1 MPEAARRPAVTRG
14 LIAALGVWAALAA
27 LAALAVSPPLRA
39 QDVSPEAAPVSLDW
53 TQWGRNAQHGS
64 ATAAVGQPARLILA
78 DLVYD
83 PFVAAEKGEPTSGGD
98 LLVHYQVPILSG
110 NDVFMS
116 FKGGEFTGA
125 EHWETQTWSE
135 KRLRWV
141 GKRLLPQWTFA
152 SDWKPVPYGGAR
164 GPSWEPVFHPV
175 LAGAF
180 LYVPGAG
187 GSVFKVNRATGARVA
202 RLSPFTPAS
211 ALDPEIFV
219 AGPLTADSR
228 GNVYYNAIKLT
239 RGSEWFSDVAG
250 SWLVKIAPNGHAVTA
265 TIASL
270 TPEAPRGSD
279 RCPGTFDESEL
290 PWPPSPDAAP
300 PTVTCGSQRVGLNI
314 APAVAPD
321 GTVYTASVAH
331 FWSHTAYLIAARPDL
346 TPKWA
351 ASLSDR
357 LADGCGVLLPPNG
370 APGGCRSGAH
380 PGVDPAQNRPGGGEI
395 LDNGTASPI
404 VAPDGSVLFGVSTRY
419 NWFQGHLMKFA
430 PDGTYRGAFQ
440 FGWDTTPGIRVH
452 DGTWSVVTKEN
463 HYNLGSY
470 CFDERFCPFD
480 RTAATPGSPEAYYIT
495 QLDRDLNVEWRWQNT
510 NTLSCRRDAGG
521 EVACTSDHPHG
532 FEFCVNA
539 PALDRQGNVYNNSED
554 GNLYVVG
561 PDGALREHL
570 FLDLALGAAYT
581 PVSIGADGR
590 IYTQNDGHLFV
601 VGR

>member
-1 MPEAARRPAVTRG
+1 MPDAARLAAVV
-14 LIAALGVWAALAA
+14 LILAPMAALAQG
-27 LAALAVSPPLRA
+27 AAAAERA
-39 QDVSPEAAPVSLDW
+39 AAPPSLDW
-53 TQWGRNAQHGS
+53 SQWGRNAQHGS
-64 ATAAVGQPARLILA
+64 ATAAVGQPARRILA

-83 PFVAAEKGEPTSGGD
+83 PFVAAEKGEPTAGGD

-110 NDVFMS
+110 NDVFMA

-141 GKRLLPQWTFA
+141 GRRLVPWWTFT
-152 SDWKPVPYGGAR
+152 SDWKPVPYAIGSR
-164 GPSWEPVFHPV
+164 GPNWEPVFHPV

-187 GSVFKVNRATGARVA
+187 GSVFKVNRTTGARVA
-202 RLSPFTPAS
+202 RISPFTPAA

-219 AGPLTADSR
+219 AGPLTADAR

-239 RGSEWFSDVAG
+239 HGNEWLADAAG
-250 SWLVKIAPNGHAVTA
+250 SWLVKIAPNGRARTA

-270 TPEAPRGSD
+270 TPDAPRGTD
-279 RCPGTFDESEL
+279 RCPGSFDPSQL
-290 PWPPSPDAAP
+290 PWPPSPDAVP
-300 PTVTCGSQRVGLNI
+300 PTETCGSQRVGLNI

-331 FWSHTAYLIAARPDL
+331 LSDRTAYLIAARPDL
-346 TPKWA
+346 SPKWA

-357 LADGCGVLLPPNG
+357 LDDGCGVLLPPNG
-370 APGGCRSGAH
+370 APGGCRAGARA
-380 PGVDPAQNRPGGGEI
+380 GVDPAQNRPGGGQI

-404 VAPDGSVLFGVSTRY
+404 VAPDGSVLFGVATRY

-430 PDGTYRGAFQ
+430 PDGSYRGAFP

-452 DGTWSVVTKEN
+452 DGTWSIVTKEN

-470 CFDERFCPFD
+470 CFDERFCPHD
-480 RTAATPGSPEAYYIT
+480 RTAATPASPEAYYIT
-495 QLDRDLNVEWRWQNT
+495 QLDRDLHVEWRWQNT
-510 NTLSCRRDAGG
+510 NPLSCSRDAGG
-521 EVACTSDHPHG
+521 HVSCVSDHPDG

-539 PALDRQGNVYNNSED
+539 PAIDRQGNVYNNSED
-554 GNLYVVG
+554 GNLYVVR
-561 PDGALREHL
+561 PDGTLREHL